1 MEEIEGIYE
10 EGVNYIKIKRMD
22 IKRR

>member
-10 EGVNYIKIKRMD
+10 EGVNYIKIKRVD